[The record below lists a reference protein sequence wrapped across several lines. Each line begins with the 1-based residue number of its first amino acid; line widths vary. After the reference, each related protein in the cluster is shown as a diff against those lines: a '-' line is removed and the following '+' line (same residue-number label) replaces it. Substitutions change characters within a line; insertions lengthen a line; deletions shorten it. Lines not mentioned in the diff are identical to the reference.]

1 MKRSFLKTTFK
12 NAETGEVKVIYGQYR
27 ATSMMRA
34 GFRVSDSHI
43 EEFEVPDEEFV
54 KIAEA
59 LKAGK
64 EIVIK

>member
-12 NAETGEVKVIYGQYR
+12 NPETGETKVIYGQYR

-34 GFRVSDSHI
+34 GFLVTDSHI
-43 EEFEVPDEEFV
+43 EEYDVPDEEFV

-59 LKAGK
+59 IKSGK